1 MGSYQIPLAKLFCL
15 EGRVALVTG
24 AAGYLGRSIS
34 SILAEA
40 GAHVLLNGRSPKV
53 TEFALKLKERGLKA
67 STAIFDV
74 TAEAEV
80 EAAVKRIK
88 TEYGRL
94 DILVNNA
101 YSGRTGTV
109 ETATSE
115 DFRAAYEIAV
125 TAAFRLVQVSRP
137 LLEIAARNNPG
148 GASVINIAS
157 MYGMVSP
164 DPSLYG
170 DSGMNNPPFY
180 GAAKGGLIQLTRY
193 LACHLAG
200 SKIRVNSISP
210 GPFPPS
216 DIAWKKPDFYEGLC
230 RRNPMG
236 RIGDPDELRGPVLL
250 LASDAG
256 SYITGI
262 NLPVDGGWT
271 AW

>member
-1 MGSYQIPLAKLFCL
+1 MGNYAIPFEKLFRL
-15 EGRVALVTG
+15 DGRVALVTG

-40 GAHVLLNGRSPKV
+40 GAQVLLNGRSAKV
-53 TEFALKLKERGLKA
+53 TELASELKERGLKA
-67 STAIFDV
+67 SAVVFDV
-74 TAEAEV
+74 MAEAEV
-80 EAAVKRIK
+80 EAAIK
-88 TEYGRL
+88 GIETEYGRL

-125 TAAFRLVQVSRP
+125 TDAFRLVQASRH
-137 LLEIAARNNPG
+137 LLVAAARNNPG
-148 GASVINIAS
+148 GAAVINIAS

-210 GPFPPS
+210 GPFPPPK
-216 DIAWKKPDFYEGLC
+216 IAVEKPDFYERLC
-230 RRNPMG
+230 SRNPMG

>member
-1 MGSYQIPLAKLFCL
+1 MGSYRISLEKLFCL

-34 SILAEA
+34 NILAEA
-40 GAHVLLNGRSPKV
+40 GANVVLNGRSEKV
-53 TEFALKLKERGLKA
+53 TELARELKGRGLKA
-67 STAIFDV
+67 SAAVFDV
-74 TAEAEV
+74 TDEREV
-80 EAAVKRIK
+80 GTAVKK
-88 TEYGRL
+88 VGAEYGRL
-94 DILVNNA
+94 DVLVNNA
-101 YSGRTGTV
+101 YSGRTATV

-115 DFRAAYEIAV
+115 DFRAAYDIGV
-125 TAAFRLVQVSRP
+125 TAAFRLVQVFRP
-137 LLEIAARNNPG
+137 LLETGARDNPG

-216 DIAWKKPDFYEGLC
+216 DIAGKKSDFYEGLC

>member
-1 MGSYQIPLAKLFCL
+1 MGNYAIPLAKLFRL
-15 EGRVALVTG
+15 DGRVALVTG

-40 GAHVLLNGRSPKV
+40 GAHVLLNGRSAKV
-53 TEFALKLKERGLKA
+53 TELAFELKERGLKA
-67 STAIFDV
+67 STAVFDV
-74 TAEAEV
+74 TEKVEV
-80 EAAVKRIK
+80 EAAIKRVG

-109 ETATSE
+109 ETATGD

-125 TAAFRLVQVSRP
+125 TAAFRLVQVSQP
-137 LLEIAARNNPG
+137 LLETAARNNPG
-148 GASVINIAS
+148 GAAVLNIAS
-157 MYGMVSP
+157 MYGTVSP
-164 DPSLYG
+164 DPALYG
-170 DSGMNNPPFY
+170 ESGMNNPPFY

-210 GPFPPS
+210 GPFPPPE
-216 DIAWKKPDFYEGLC
+216 IAVQKPDFFKGLC
-230 RRNPMG
+230 RKNPMG

-256 SYITGI
+256 SYITGV

>member
-1 MGSYQIPLAKLFCL
+1 MGNYAIPLEKLFRL

-40 GAHVLLNGRSPKV
+40 GAHVILNGRSDKV
-53 TEFALKLKERGLKA
+53 TELALELKERGLKA
-67 STAIFDV
+67 STAVFDV
-74 TAEAEV
+74 TEEAEV
-80 EAAVKRIK
+80 EAAIKRVG
-88 TEYGRL
+88 TVYGRL

-115 DFRAAYEIAV
+115 DFRAAYDIAV
-125 TAAFRLVQVSRP
+125 TAAFRLTQLAKP
-137 LLEIAARNNPG
+137 LLETAARTNLG
-148 GASVINIAS
+148 GAVVINIAS
-157 MYGMVSP
+157 MYGIVSP
-164 DPSLYG
+164 DPALYG
-170 DSGMNNPPFY
+170 ESGLNNPPFY

-210 GPFPPS
+210 GPFPPEA
-216 DIAWKKPDFYEGLC
+216 IAEKKPDFYEGLC
-230 RRNPMG
+230 RKNPMG

-256 SYITGI
+256 SYITGV

>member
-1 MGSYQIPLAKLFCL
+1 MGNYAIPLEKLFRL
-15 EGRVALVTG
+15 DGRVALVTG

-34 SILAEA
+34 SVLAEA
-40 GAHVLLNGRSPKV
+40 GAHVILNGRSQKA
-53 TEFALKLKERGLKA
+53 TELTLELKGRGLKA
-67 STAIFDV
+67 STTVFDV
-74 TAEAEV
+74 TEETEV
-80 EAAVKRIK
+80 EAAIKRVKAG
-88 TEYGRL
+88 YGRL

-109 ETATSE
+109 ETASSA
-115 DFRAAYEIAV
+115 DFSAAYDIAV
-125 TAAFRLVQVSRP
+125 TAAFRLVQLSQP
-137 LLEIAARNNPG
+137 LLETAARDNPG
-148 GASVINIAS
+148 GAAVINIAS

-164 DPSLYG
+164 DPAIYG
-170 DSGMNNPPFY
+170 ESGMDNPPFY

-210 GPFPPS
+210 GPFPPL
-216 DIAWKKPDFYEGLC
+216 DIAEKKPDFYGGLC
-230 RRNPMG
+230 RKNPMG
-236 RIGDPDELRGPVLL
+236 RTGDPDELRGPVLL

-256 SYITGI
+256 SYITGV